1 MGRGRGGTDPI
12 AGQEQPPLPDDRV
25 GSAIAT
31 SGVQKGKGIILEA
44 WASEWAHPH
53 VVDRAAGQL
62 ATEPDI
68 FLDRAKNLI
77 RVDDRE
83 HLGATLQIL
92 DPADL
97 EYLFHRAN
105 IAVKRFKRRD
115 DGTLG
120 SDPVAAPK
128 ALRHA
133 ICAWRPQAAN
143 WNRIRGLA
151 SCPYLLGDG
160 AIVNAAGLDAR
171 TGLWLPRDQ
180 VVSFAAPISARGF
193 SQDRATEA
201 VLTLLHPLNEF
212 PWASLEMDR
221 AVWVSYLLTMVTRP
235 AYRICPFFVFDA
247 NDTGSG
253 KDLVATCA
261 EMIAMGRQA
270 NRSGMDTDPKENEKN
285 IATALEAGDTTVI
298 LGDVPD
304 IGVRLLVRLLTELD
318 NVRVRRLGGNTTI
331 PVPPSLILGCTANNV
346 KSSLPDMIR
355 RSVRLRLESK
365 EVDPRNRKTKQTQTQ
380 LLGAFQ
386 ANRAACL
393 ADCFEILRGFLTARA
408 GGWRPAE
415 EGLSASAFPDWAAL
429 VRDCIRWL
437 GLPDIVQTQDSLRK
451 TLGSERDKFG
461 HLFAAIW
468 NWMGL
473 EAWRSSAVITLLHQ
487 VTLSPE
493 ERAVKAAVYETFDEP
508 QKLTS
513 TRLSRALTPLRDKP
527 FELPGLARMVAFTIP
542 GEGTYALKTIKDGGA
557 FSPSPTPPQ
566 IDEEDD
572 LQKSDAW

>member
-1 MGRGRGGTDPI
+1 MLGAPI
-12 AGQEQPPLPDDRV
+12 PGH
-25 GSAIAT
+25 
-31 SGVQKGKGIILEA
+31 GVAHEKGVILEA

-53 VVDRAAGQL
+53 IVDRAAVEL
-62 ATEPDI
+62 AKEPDI

-105 IAVKRFKRRD
+105 IVVKRFKRRE
-115 DGTLG
+115 DGQLG

-128 ALRHA
+128 PLRHA

-160 AIVNAAGLDAR
+160 TIVNAAGIDRR
-171 TGLWLPRDQ
+171 TGLWLPHDQ
-180 VVSFAAPISARGF
+180 VVEFRSPISRDGYDQPKAI
-193 SQDRATEA
+193 AA
-201 VLTLLHPLNEF
+201 VESLLYPLRQF
-212 PWASLEMDR
+212 PWADLAVDR
-221 AVWVSYLLTMVTRP
+221 GVWLAYLLTMVTRP

-346 KSSLPDMIR
+346 KSSLPDMVR
-355 RSVRLRLESK
+355 RSVRLRLESQ

-380 LLGAFQ
+380 LL
-386 ANRAACL
+386 AALLAARTECL
-393 ADCFEILRGFLTARA
+393 ADCFEILRGFLRARKD
-408 GGWRPAE
+408 GWKPDVE
-415 EGLSASAFPDWAAL
+415 PLSASAFPDWAEL
-429 VRDCIRWL
+429 VRDCLLWV
-437 GLPDIVQTQDSLRK
+437 GFPDIVQTQETLRK
-451 TLGSERDKFG
+451 TLGSDKDKHAHMLG
-461 HLFAAIW
+461 AVWAW
-468 NWMGL
+468 QGV
-473 EAWRSSAVITLLHQ
+473 EPWRSSAVIGLLHQ
-487 VTLSPE
+487 VTLSPQ
-493 ERAVKAAVYETFDEP
+493 ERAVKAAIYESFDEP
-508 QKLTS
+508 QKLS
-513 TRLSRALTPLRDKP
+513 ATRLSRTLSPLRGKV
-527 FELPGLARMVAFTIP
+527 FALPGMDLHVAFTIP
-542 GEGTYALKTIKDGGA
+542 GEGTYALKRVRGDA
-557 FSPSPTPPQ
+557 PTPEPAQQ
-566 IDEEDD
+566 IEEDDD